1 MSKTL
6 KGIAASDGIAV
17 APAYLLVEPD
27 LSFSK
32 TSVSDVDA
40 EVARFKKVVE
50 ESTKELEKVRD
61 KAKESLGAE
70 EAQVFDAHLLFLS
83 DPEFT
88 GAIET
93 EIKDQKINAEAA
105 LDETAQKFITIFE
118 GMTDN
123 AYMQER
129 AADVRDVSKR
139 IMAHLLGKKLP
150 DPAAIDHEV
159 VVVAY
164 DLTPSDTAQ
173 LNKKYVKGFVTDI
186 GGRTAHSAIMARTL
200 EIAAVLGTNNITVVG
215 TESITKDVKDGDMLI
230 ADGLDGDAIVNPT
243 DAQVEEYTKKGEA
256 FAKQKEEWKKL
267 KNEPSVTA
275 DNKKFIIAANI
286 GTPNDMKGVKENG
299 AEAIGL
305 YRTEFLY
312 MNSKDFPSEEA
323 QFDAYKEVIKDMDG
337 KQTIIRTCDIG
348 GDKHLDYWDLPE
360 EMNPFLG
367 VRAIRLSM
375 QYKDIFITQLRALL
389 RASAYGPLGI
399 MFPMIGTLAELRE
412 AKQILAE
419 EKDKLVKEGVKVGD
433 DLQVGMMIEVPA
445 AAVLADQFAKEVDFF
460 SIGTNDLIQYTMAAD
475 RGNDNVSYLYQPY
488 NPSVLRLIKH
498 TIDGAHE
505 NGIWCGMCGEAAGDD
520 IMFPIL
526 LSMGLDEYSMS
537 ATSILRIR
545 SLMKKINTEDIKE
558 LANKACFVSET
569 ADENKKLVEETMK
582 KLNIND

>member
-1 MSKTL
+1 MTKTL

-32 TSVSDVDA
+32 ANVSDVEGELARYHEAIKVSTA
-40 EVARFKKVVE
+40 EV
-50 ESTKELEKVRD
+50 EKIRD
-61 KAKESLGAE
+61 SAKTSLGEE
-70 EAQVFDAHLLFLS
+70 EAQVFEAHLMILN

-93 EIKDQKINAEAA
+93 EIKEQKINSEAA

-123 AYMQER
+123 EYMQQR

-139 IMAHLLGKKLP
+139 IMAHLLGKELP
-150 DPAAIDHEV
+150 NPATIDHEV
-159 VVVAY
+159 VVVAH

-173 LNKKYVKGFVTDI
+173 LNKNFVKGFVTDI
-186 GGRTAHSAIMARTL
+186 GGRTAHSAIMARSL
-200 EIAAVLGTNNITVVG
+200 ELPAVVG
-215 TESITKDVKDGDMLI
+215 TESITADVENGQNI
-230 ADGLDGDAIVNPT
+230 AVDGLNGDVVIEP
-243 DAQVEEYTKKGEA
+243 DADQIAAYQQKSEA
-256 FAKQKEEWKKL
+256 FLAQKAEWEKL

-286 GTPNDMKGVKENG
+286 GTPNDMQGVNDNG

-312 MNSKDFPSEEA
+312 MDSKNFPTEEE
-323 QFDAYKEVIKDMDG
+323 QFEAYKEVIEGMNG
-337 KQTIIRTCDIG
+337 KQVIIRTMDIG

-367 VRAIRLSM
+367 VRAIRLSL
-375 QYKDIFITQLRALL
+375 QNEEIFRTQLRALL
-389 RASAYGPLGI
+389 RASAYGKLGI
-399 MFPMIGTLAELRE
+399 MFPMIGTLGELRK
-412 AKQILAE
+412 AKSILAT
-419 EKDKLVKEGVKVGD
+419 EKDKLTAAGIKVGS
-433 DLQVGMMIEVPA
+433 DLQVGMMIEIPA
-445 AAVLADQFAKEVDFF
+445 AAVMADQFAKEVDFF
-460 SIGTNDLIQYTMAAD
+460 SIGTNDLIQYSMAAD
-475 RGNDNVSYLYQPY
+475 RGNDNVSYLYQPA
-488 NPSVLRLIKH
+488 NPAVLRLIKH
-498 TIDGAHE
+498 TIDAAHE
-505 NGIWCGMCGEAAGDD
+505 NNIWCGMCGEAAGDN

-545 SLMKKINTEDIKE
+545 SLMKKLNTEDIKD
-558 LANKACFVSET
+558 LANQACFVSET
-569 ADENKKLVEETMK
+569 AEDNEKLVNDLMS
-582 KLNIND
+582 KLTN

>member
-61 KAKESLGAE
+61 KAKESLGPE

-123 AYMQER
+123 TYMQER

-139 IMAHLLGKKLP
+139 LMAHLLGKKLP

-173 LNKKYVKGFVTDI
+173 LNKKYVKGFVTDV
-186 GGRTAHSAIMARTL
+186 GGRTAHSAIMARSL
-200 EIAAVLGTNNITVVG
+200 EIPAVVG
-215 TESITKDVKDGDMLI
+215 TETITKDVKDGDMLI
-230 ADGLDGDAIVNPT
+230 ADGLDGDAIINPT
-243 DAQVEEYTKKGEA
+243 DAQIEEYTKKGEA

-275 DNKKFIIAANI
+275 NGKKFIIAANI

-312 MNSKDFPSEEA
+312 MDSKDFPSEEA
-323 QFDAYKEVIKDMDG
+323 QFDAYKKVIEDMDG

-375 QYKDIFITQLRALL
+375 QYKDIFRTQLRALL

-419 EKDKLVKEGVKVGD
+419 EKDKLAKEGVKIGD

-582 KLNIND
+582 KLNILD

>member
-88 GAIET
+88 GAIEQ
-93 EIKDQKINAEAA
+93 EIKDQKVNAEAA

-139 IMAHLLGKKLP
+139 LMAHLLGKKLP

-173 LNKKYVKGFVTDI
+173 LNKKYVKGFVTDV
-186 GGRTAHSAIMARTL
+186 GGRTAHSAIMARSL
-200 EIAAVLGTNNITVVG
+200 EIPAVVG
-215 TESITKDVKDGDMLI
+215 TETITKDVKDGDMLI
-230 ADGLDGDAIVNPT
+230 ADGLDGDAIINPT
-243 DAQVEEYTKKGEA
+243 DAQIEEYTKKGEA

-275 DNKKFIIAANI
+275 NGKKFIIAANI

-312 MNSKDFPSEEA
+312 MDSKDFPSEEA
-323 QFDAYKEVIKDMDG
+323 QFDAYKKVIEDMDG

-375 QYKDIFITQLRALL
+375 QYKDIFRTQLRALL

-419 EKDKLVKEGVKVGD
+419 EKDKLAKEGVKIGD

-582 KLNIND
+582 KLNILD

>member
-61 KAKESLGAE
+61 KAKESLGPE

-139 IMAHLLGKKLP
+139 LMAHLLGKKLP

-173 LNKKYVKGFVTDI
+173 LNKKYVKGFVTDV
-186 GGRTAHSAIMARTL
+186 GGRTAHSAIMARSL
-200 EIAAVLGTNNITVVG
+200 EIPAVVG
-215 TESITKDVKDGDMLI
+215 TETITKDVKDGDMLI
-230 ADGLDGDAIVNPT
+230 ADGLDGDAIINPT
-243 DAQVEEYTKKGEA
+243 DAQIEEYTKKGEA

-275 DNKKFIIAANI
+275 NGKKFIIAANI

-312 MNSKDFPSEEA
+312 MDSKDFPSEEA
-323 QFDAYKEVIKDMDG
+323 QFDAYKKVIEDMDG

-375 QYKDIFITQLRALL
+375 QYKDIFRTQLRALL

-419 EKDKLVKEGVKVGD
+419 EKDKLAKEGVKIGD

-545 SLMKKINTEDIKE
+545 SLMKKIKDRKS
-558 LANKACFVSET
+558 V
-569 ADENKKLVEETMK
+569 V
-582 KLNIND
+582 

>member
-93 EIKDQKINAEAA
+93 EIKDQKVNAEAA

-186 GGRTAHSAIMARTL
+186 GGRTAHSAIMARSL
-200 EIAAVLGTNNITVVG
+200 EIPAVVG

-312 MNSKDFPSEEA
+312 MNSKDFPSEKA
-323 QFDAYKEVIKDMDG
+323 QFDAYKEVIEDMDG

-375 QYKDIFITQLRALL
+375 QYKDIFRTQLRALL

>member
-61 KAKESLGAE
+61 KAKESLGPE

-139 IMAHLLGKKLP
+139 LMAHLLGKKLP

-173 LNKKYVKGFVTDI
+173 LNKKYVKGFVTDV
-186 GGRTAHSAIMARTL
+186 GGRTAHSAIMARSL
-200 EIAAVLGTNNITVVG
+200 EIPAVVG
-215 TESITKDVKDGDMLI
+215 TETITKDVKDGDMLI
-230 ADGLDGDAIVNPT
+230 ADGLDGDAIINPT
-243 DAQVEEYTKKGEA
+243 DAQIEEYTKKGEA

-275 DNKKFIIAANI
+275 NGKKFIIAANI

-312 MNSKDFPSEEA
+312 MDSKDFPSEEA
-323 QFDAYKEVIKDMDG
+323 QFDAYKKVIEDMDG

-375 QYKDIFITQLRALL
+375 QYKDIFRTQLRALL

-419 EKDKLVKEGVKVGD
+419 EKDKLAKEGVKIGD

-505 NGIWCGMCGEAAGDD
+505 NGIWCGMCGEAAGDNT
-520 IMFPIL
+520 MFP
-526 LSMGLDEYSMS
+526 MGLDEYSMS

-582 KLNIND
+582 KLNILD

>member
-1 MSKTL
+1 MTKTL

-17 APAYLLVEPD
+17 APAYMLVEPD

-32 TSVSDVDA
+32 TSVTDVDA
-40 EVARFKKVVE
+40 EIARFKKAVE
-50 ESTKELEKVRD
+50 ESTKELEQVRD
-61 KAKESLGAE
+61 KAKENLGEE

-88 GAIET
+88 GAIEE
-93 EIKDQKINAEAA
+93 EIKNQKINAEAA
-105 LDETAQKFITIFE
+105 LDETAQKFIAIFE

-139 IMAHLLGKKLP
+139 IMAHLLGVTLP
-150 DPAAIDHEV
+150 DPATIDHEV
-159 VVVAY
+159 VVIAH

-186 GGRTAHSAIMARTL
+186 GGRTAHSAIMARSL
-200 EIAAVLGTNNITVVG
+200 EIPAVVG
-215 TESITKDVKDGDMLI
+215 TETITSDVEAGEMII
-230 ADGLDGDAIVNPT
+230 ADGLDGDVLINPT
-243 DAQVEEYTKKGEA
+243 DDQMAEYKAKSDA
-256 FAKQKEEWKKL
+256 FAKQKAEWKKL
-267 KNEPSVTA
+267 KDEPSVTA
-275 DNKKFIIAANI
+275 NGKHFIIAANI
-286 GTPNDMKGVKENG
+286 GTPEDMKGVKENG
-299 AEAIGL
+299 AEAVGL

-312 MNSKDFPSEEA
+312 MDSSDFPTEEE
-323 QFDAYKEVIKDMDG
+323 QFKAYKEVLEGMDG
-337 KQTIIRTCDIG
+337 KQVIIRTCDIG

-375 QYKDIFITQLRALL
+375 QNPEIFKTQLRALL
-389 RASAYGPLGI
+389 RASAYGKLGI
-399 MFPMIGTLAELRE
+399 MFPMIGTLGELRKAKEILAGVKAELVE
-412 AKQILAE
+412 
-419 EKDKLVKEGVKVGD
+419 EGVKIGD

-475 RGNDNVSYLYQPY
+475 RGNDSISYLYQPY

-505 NGIWCGMCGEAAGDD
+505 NGIWCGMCGEAAGDS

-558 LANKACFVSET
+558 LANEACYVSET
-569 ADENKKLVEETMK
+569 NEQNEKLVEETMA
-582 KLNIND
+582 KLNIQI

>member
-88 GAIET
+88 GAIEQ
-93 EIKDQKINAEAA
+93 EIKDQKVNAEAA

-139 IMAHLLGKKLP
+139 LMAHLLGKKLP

-173 LNKKYVKGFVTDI
+173 LNKKYVKGFVTDV
-186 GGRTAHSAIMARTL
+186 GGRTAHSAIMARSL
-200 EIAAVLGTNNITVVG
+200 EIPAVVG
-215 TESITKDVKDGDMLI
+215 TETITKDVKDGDMLI
-230 ADGLDGDAIVNPT
+230 ADGLDGDAIINPT
-243 DAQVEEYTKKGEA
+243 DAQIEEYTKKGEA

-275 DNKKFIIAANI
+275 NGKKFIIAANI

-312 MNSKDFPSEEA
+312 MDSKDFPSEEA
-323 QFDAYKEVIKDMDG
+323 QFDAYKKVIEDMDG

-375 QYKDIFITQLRALL
+375 QYKDIFRTQLRALL

-419 EKDKLVKEGVKVGD
+419 EKDKLAKEGVKIGD

-545 SLMKKINTEDIKE
+545 SLMKKINTDDIKE

-582 KLNIND
+582 KLGIID

>member
-61 KAKESLGAE
+61 KAKESLGPE

-139 IMAHLLGKKLP
+139 LMAHLLGKKLP

-173 LNKKYVKGFVTDI
+173 LNKKYVKGFVTDV
-186 GGRTAHSAIMARTL
+186 GGRTAHSAIMARSL
-200 EIAAVLGTNNITVVG
+200 EIPAVVG
-215 TESITKDVKDGDMLI
+215 TETITKDVKDGDMLI
-230 ADGLDGDAIVNPT
+230 ADGLDGDAIINPT
-243 DAQVEEYTKKGEA
+243 DAQIEEYTKKGEA

-275 DNKKFIIAANI
+275 NGKKFIIAANI

-312 MNSKDFPSEEA
+312 MDSKDFPSEEA
-323 QFDAYKEVIKDMDG
+323 QFDAYKKVIEDMDG

-375 QYKDIFITQLRALL
+375 QYKDIFRTQLRALL
-389 RASAYGPLGI
+389 CASAYGPLGI

-419 EKDKLVKEGVKVGD
+419 EKDKLAKEGVKIGD

-582 KLNIND
+582 KLNILD

>member
-61 KAKESLGAE
+61 KAKESLGPE

-139 IMAHLLGKKLP
+139 LMAHLLGKKLP

-173 LNKKYVKGFVTDI
+173 LNKKYVKGFVTDV
-186 GGRTAHSAIMARTL
+186 GGRTAHSAIMARSL
-200 EIAAVLGTNNITVVG
+200 EIPAVVG
-215 TESITKDVKDGDMLI
+215 TETITKDVKDGDMLI
-230 ADGLDGDAIVNPT
+230 ADGLDGDAIINPT
-243 DAQVEEYTKKGEA
+243 DAQIEEYTKKGEA

-275 DNKKFIIAANI
+275 NGKKFIIAANI

-312 MNSKDFPSEEA
+312 MDSKDFPSEEA
-323 QFDAYKEVIKDMDG
+323 QFDAYKKVIEDMDG

-375 QYKDIFITQLRALL
+375 QYKDIFRTQLRALL

-419 EKDKLVKEGVKVGD
+419 EKDKLAKEGVKIGD
-433 DLQVGMMIEVPA
+433 DLLVGMMIEVPA

-582 KLNIND
+582 KLNILD

>member
-88 GAIET
+88 GAIEQ

-139 IMAHLLGKKLP
+139 LMAHLLGKKLP

-173 LNKKYVKGFVTDI
+173 LNKKYVKGFVTDV
-186 GGRTAHSAIMARTL
+186 GGRTAHSAIMARSL
-200 EIAAVLGTNNITVVG
+200 EIPAVVG
-215 TESITKDVKDGDMLI
+215 TETITKDVKDGDMLI
-230 ADGLDGDAIVNPT
+230 ADGLDGDAIINPT
-243 DAQVEEYTKKGEA
+243 NAQIEEYTKKGEA

-275 DNKKFIIAANI
+275 NGKKFIIAANI

-312 MNSKDFPSEEA
+312 MDSKDFPSEEA
-323 QFDAYKEVIKDMDG
+323 QFDAYKKVIEDMDG

-375 QYKDIFITQLRALL
+375 QYKDIFRTQLRALL

-399 MFPMIGTLAELRE
+399 MFPMIGTLGELRE

-419 EKDKLVKEGVKVGD
+419 EKDKLAKEDVKIGD

-545 SLMKKINTEDIKE
+545 SLMKKINTDDIKE

-582 KLNIND
+582 KLGIID

>member
-40 EVARFKKVVE
+40 EVVRFKKVVE

-61 KAKESLGAE
+61 KAKESLGPE

-139 IMAHLLGKKLP
+139 LMAHLLGKKLP

-173 LNKKYVKGFVTDI
+173 LNKKYVKGFVTDV
-186 GGRTAHSAIMARTL
+186 GGRTAHSAIMARSL
-200 EIAAVLGTNNITVVG
+200 EIPAVVG
-215 TESITKDVKDGDMLI
+215 TETITKDVKDGDMLI
-230 ADGLDGDAIVNPT
+230 ADGLDGDAIINPT
-243 DAQVEEYTKKGEA
+243 DAQIEEYTKKGEA

-275 DNKKFIIAANI
+275 NGKKFIIAANI

-312 MNSKDFPSEEA
+312 MDSKDFPSEEA
-323 QFDAYKEVIKDMDG
+323 QFDAYKKVIEDMDG

-375 QYKDIFITQLRALL
+375 QYKDIFRTQLRALL

-419 EKDKLVKEGVKVGD
+419 EKDKLAKEGVKIGD

>member
-61 KAKESLGAE
+61 KAKESLGPE

-139 IMAHLLGKKLP
+139 LMAHLLGKKLP

-173 LNKKYVKGFVTDI
+173 LNKKYVKGFVTDV
-186 GGRTAHSAIMARTL
+186 GGRTAHSAIMARSL
-200 EIAAVLGTNNITVVG
+200 EIPAVVG
-215 TESITKDVKDGDMLI
+215 TETITKDVKDGDMLI
-230 ADGLDGDAIVNPT
+230 ADGLDGDAIINPT
-243 DAQVEEYTKKGEA
+243 DAQIEEYTKKGEA

-275 DNKKFIIAANI
+275 NGKKFIIAANI
-286 GTPNDMKGVKENG
+286 GTPNDMKGVQENG

-312 MNSKDFPSEEA
+312 MDSKDFPSEEA
-323 QFDAYKEVIKDMDG
+323 QFDAYKKVIEDMDG

-375 QYKDIFITQLRALL
+375 QYKDIFRTQLRALL

-419 EKDKLVKEGVKVGD
+419 EKDKLAKEGVKIGD

-582 KLNIND
+582 KLNILD

>member
-61 KAKESLGAE
+61 KAKESLGPE

-139 IMAHLLGKKLP
+139 LMAHLLGKKLP

-173 LNKKYVKGFVTDI
+173 LNKKYVKGFVTDV
-186 GGRTAHSAIMARTL
+186 GGRTAHSAIMARSL
-200 EIAAVLGTNNITVVG
+200 EIPAVVG
-215 TESITKDVKDGDMLI
+215 TETITKDVKDGDMLI
-230 ADGLDGDAIVNPT
+230 ADGLDGDAIINPT
-243 DAQVEEYTKKGEA
+243 DAQIEEYTKKGEA

-275 DNKKFIIAANI
+275 NGKKFIIAANI

-312 MNSKDFPSEEA
+312 MDSKDFPSEEA
-323 QFDAYKEVIKDMDG
+323 QFDAYKKVIEDMDG

-375 QYKDIFITQLRALL
+375 QYKDIFRTQLRALL
-389 RASAYGPLGI
+389 RASAYGPVGI
-399 MFPMIGTLAELRE
+399 RFPMIGTLAELRE

-419 EKDKLVKEGVKVGD
+419 EKDKLAKEGVKIGD

-582 KLNIND
+582 KLNILD

>member
-61 KAKESLGAE
+61 KAKESLGPE

-123 AYMQER
+123 AYMPER

-139 IMAHLLGKKLP
+139 LMAHLLGKKLP

-173 LNKKYVKGFVTDI
+173 LNKKYVKGFVTDV
-186 GGRTAHSAIMARTL
+186 GGRTAHSAIMARSL
-200 EIAAVLGTNNITVVG
+200 EIPAVVG
-215 TESITKDVKDGDMLI
+215 TETITKDVKDGDMLI
-230 ADGLDGDAIVNPT
+230 ADGLDGDAIINPT
-243 DAQVEEYTKKGEA
+243 DAQIEEYTKKGEA

-275 DNKKFIIAANI
+275 NGKKFIIAANI

-312 MNSKDFPSEEA
+312 MDSKDFPSEEA
-323 QFDAYKEVIKDMDG
+323 QFDAYKKVIEDMDG

-375 QYKDIFITQLRALL
+375 QYKDIFRTQLRALL

-412 AKQILAE
+412 AKQIFAE
-419 EKDKLVKEGVKVGD
+419 EKDKLAKEGVKIGD

-582 KLNIND
+582 KLNILD

>member
-88 GAIET
+88 GAIEQ
-93 EIKDQKINAEAA
+93 EIKDQKVNAEAA

-139 IMAHLLGKKLP
+139 LMAHLLGKKLP

-173 LNKKYVKGFVTDI
+173 LNKKYVKGFVTDV
-186 GGRTAHSAIMARTL
+186 GGRTAHSAIMARSL
-200 EIAAVLGTNNITVVG
+200 EIPAVVG
-215 TESITKDVKDGDMLI
+215 TETITKDVKDGDMLI
-230 ADGLDGDAIVNPT
+230 ADGLDGDAIINPT
-243 DAQVEEYTKKGEA
+243 DAQIEEYTKKGEA

-275 DNKKFIIAANI
+275 NGKKFIIAANI

-312 MNSKDFPSEEA
+312 MDSKDFPSEEA
-323 QFDAYKEVIKDMDG
+323 QFDAYKKVIEDMDG

-375 QYKDIFITQLRALL
+375 QYKDIFRTQLRALL
-389 RASAYGPLGI
+389 RASVYGPLGI

-419 EKDKLVKEGVKVGD
+419 EKDKLAKEGVKIGD

-545 SLMKKINTEDIKE
+545 SLMKKINTDDIKE

-582 KLNIND
+582 KLGIID

>member
-88 GAIET
+88 GAIEK

-139 IMAHLLGKKLP
+139 LMAHLLGKKLP

-173 LNKKYVKGFVTDI
+173 LNKKYVKGFVTDV
-186 GGRTAHSAIMARTL
+186 GGRTAHSAIMARSL
-200 EIAAVLGTNNITVVG
+200 EIPAVVG
-215 TESITKDVKDGDMLI
+215 TETITKDVKDGDMLI
-230 ADGLDGDAIVNPT
+230 ADGLDGDAIINPT
-243 DAQVEEYTKKGEA
+243 DAQIEEYTKKGEA

-275 DNKKFIIAANI
+275 NGKKFIIAANI

-312 MNSKDFPSEEA
+312 MDSKDFPSEEA
-323 QFDAYKEVIKDMDG
+323 QFDAYKKVIEDMDG

-375 QYKDIFITQLRALL
+375 QYKDIFRTQLRALL

-419 EKDKLVKEGVKVGD
+419 EKDKLVKEGVKIGD

-545 SLMKKINTEDIKE
+545 SLMKKINTDDIKE

-582 KLNIND
+582 KLNILD

>member
-61 KAKESLGAE
+61 KAKESLGPE

-139 IMAHLLGKKLP
+139 LMAHLLGKKLP

-173 LNKKYVKGFVTDI
+173 LNKKYVKGFVTDV
-186 GGRTAHSAIMARTL
+186 GGRTAHSAIMARSL
-200 EIAAVLGTNNITVVG
+200 EIPAVVG
-215 TESITKDVKDGDMLI
+215 TETITKDVKDGDMLI
-230 ADGLDGDAIVNPT
+230 ADGLDGDAIINPT
-243 DAQVEEYTKKGEA
+243 DAQIEEYTKKGEA

-275 DNKKFIIAANI
+275 NGKKFIIAANI

-312 MNSKDFPSEEA
+312 MDSKDFPSEEA
-323 QFDAYKEVIKDMDG
+323 QFDAYKKVIEDMDG

-375 QYKDIFITQLRALL
+375 QYKDIFRTQLRALL
-389 RASAYGPLGI
+389 RASAYGSLGI

-419 EKDKLVKEGVKVGD
+419 EKDKLAKEGVKIGD

-582 KLNIND
+582 KLNILD

>member
-93 EIKDQKINAEAA
+93 EIKDQKVNAEAA

-186 GGRTAHSAIMARTL
+186 GGRTAHSAIMARSL
-200 EIAAVLGTNNITVVG
+200 EIPAVVG

>member
-61 KAKESLGAE
+61 KAKESLGPE
-70 EAQVFDAHLLFLS
+70 EAEVFDAHLLFLS

-139 IMAHLLGKKLP
+139 LMAHLLGKKLP

-173 LNKKYVKGFVTDI
+173 LNKKYVKGFVTDV
-186 GGRTAHSAIMARTL
+186 GGRTAHSAIMARSL
-200 EIAAVLGTNNITVVG
+200 EIPAVVG
-215 TESITKDVKDGDMLI
+215 TETITKDVKDGDMLI
-230 ADGLDGDAIVNPT
+230 ADGLDGDAIINPT
-243 DAQVEEYTKKGEA
+243 DAQIEEYTKKGEA

-275 DNKKFIIAANI
+275 NGKKFIIAANI

-312 MNSKDFPSEEA
+312 MDSKDFPSEEA
-323 QFDAYKEVIKDMDG
+323 QFDAYKKVIEDMDG

-375 QYKDIFITQLRALL
+375 QYKDIFRTQLRALL

-419 EKDKLVKEGVKVGD
+419 EKDKLAKEGVKIGD

-582 KLNIND
+582 KLNILD

>member
-61 KAKESLGAE
+61 KAKESLGPE

-139 IMAHLLGKKLP
+139 LMAHLLGKKLP

-173 LNKKYVKGFVTDI
+173 LNKKYVKGFVTDV
-186 GGRTAHSAIMARTL
+186 GGRTAHSAIMARSL
-200 EIAAVLGTNNITVVG
+200 EIPAVVG
-215 TESITKDVKDGDMLI
+215 TETITKDVKDGDMLI
-230 ADGLDGDAIVNPT
+230 ADGLDGDTIINPT
-243 DAQVEEYTKKGEA
+243 DAQIEEYTKKGEA

-275 DNKKFIIAANI
+275 NGKKFIIAANI

-312 MNSKDFPSEEA
+312 MDSKDFPSEEA
-323 QFDAYKEVIKDMDG
+323 QFDAYKKVIEDMDG

-375 QYKDIFITQLRALL
+375 QYKDIFRTQLRALL

-419 EKDKLVKEGVKVGD
+419 EKDKLAKEGVKIGD

-582 KLNIND
+582 KLNILD

>member
-61 KAKESLGAE
+61 KAKESLGPE
-70 EAQVFDAHLLFLS
+70 EAQVFDAHILFLS

-139 IMAHLLGKKLP
+139 LMAHLLGKKLP

-173 LNKKYVKGFVTDI
+173 LNKKYVKGFVTDV
-186 GGRTAHSAIMARTL
+186 GGRTAHSAIMARSL
-200 EIAAVLGTNNITVVG
+200 EIPAVVG
-215 TESITKDVKDGDMLI
+215 TETITKDVKDGDMLI
-230 ADGLDGDAIVNPT
+230 ADGLDGDAIINPT
-243 DAQVEEYTKKGEA
+243 DAQIEEYTKKGEA

-275 DNKKFIIAANI
+275 NGKKFIIAANI

-312 MNSKDFPSEEA
+312 MDSKDFPSEEA
-323 QFDAYKEVIKDMDG
+323 QFDAYKKVIEDMDG

-375 QYKDIFITQLRALL
+375 QYKDIFRTQLRALL

-419 EKDKLVKEGVKVGD
+419 EKDKLAKEGVKIGD

-582 KLNIND
+582 KLNILD

>member
-61 KAKESLGAE
+61 KAKESLGPE

-139 IMAHLLGKKLP
+139 LMAHLLGKKLP

-173 LNKKYVKGFVTDI
+173 LNKKYVKGFVTDV
-186 GGRTAHSAIMARTL
+186 GGRTAHSAIMARSL
-200 EIAAVLGTNNITVVG
+200 EIPAVVG
-215 TESITKDVKDGDMLI
+215 TETITKDVKDGDMLI
-230 ADGLDGDAIVNPT
+230 ADGLDGDAIINPT
-243 DAQVEEYTKKGEA
+243 DAQIEEYTKKGEA

-275 DNKKFIIAANI
+275 NGKKVIIAANI

-312 MNSKDFPSEEA
+312 MDSKDFPSEEA
-323 QFDAYKEVIKDMDG
+323 QFDAYKKVIEDMDG

-375 QYKDIFITQLRALL
+375 QYKDIFRTQLRALL

-419 EKDKLVKEGVKVGD
+419 EKDKLAKEGVKIGD

-582 KLNIND
+582 KLNILD

>member
-139 IMAHLLGKKLP
+139 LMAHLLGKKLP

-173 LNKKYVKGFVTDI
+173 LNKKYVKGFVTDV
-186 GGRTAHSAIMARTL
+186 GGRTAHSAIMARSL
-200 EIAAVLGTNNITVVG
+200 EIPAVVG
-215 TESITKDVKDGDMLI
+215 TETITKDVKDGDMLI
-230 ADGLDGDAIVNPT
+230 ADGLDGDAIINPT
-243 DAQVEEYTKKGEA
+243 NAQIEEYTKKGEA

-275 DNKKFIIAANI
+275 NGKKFIIAANI

-312 MNSKDFPSEEA
+312 MDSKDFPSEEA
-323 QFDAYKEVIKDMDG
+323 QFDAYKKVIEDMDG

-375 QYKDIFITQLRALL
+375 QYKDIFRTQLRALL

-419 EKDKLVKEGVKVGD
+419 EKDKLAKEGVKIGD

-582 KLNIND
+582 KLNILD

>member
-139 IMAHLLGKKLP
+139 LMAHLLGKKLP

-173 LNKKYVKGFVTDI
+173 LNKKYVKGFVTDV
-186 GGRTAHSAIMARTL
+186 GGRTAHSAIMARSL
-200 EIAAVLGTNNITVVG
+200 EIPAVVG
-215 TESITKDVKDGDMLI
+215 TETITKDVKDGDMLI
-230 ADGLDGDAIVNPT
+230 ADGLDGDAIINPT
-243 DAQVEEYTKKGEA
+243 DAQIEEYTKKGEA

-275 DNKKFIIAANI
+275 NGKKFIIAANI

-312 MNSKDFPSEEA
+312 MDSKDFPSEEA
-323 QFDAYKEVIKDMDG
+323 QFDAYKKVIEDMDG

-375 QYKDIFITQLRALL
+375 QYKDIFRTQLRALL

-399 MFPMIGTLAELRE
+399 MFPMIGTLGELRE

-419 EKDKLVKEGVKVGD
+419 EKDKLAKEDVKIGD

-545 SLMKKINTEDIKE
+545 SLMKKINTDDIKE

-582 KLNIND
+582 KLGIID

>member
-32 TSVSDVDA
+32 TSVSDVDV

-93 EIKDQKINAEAA
+93 EIKDQKVNAEAA

-186 GGRTAHSAIMARTL
+186 GGRTAHSAIMARSL
-200 EIAAVLGTNNITVVG
+200 EIPAVVG

-323 QFDAYKEVIKDMDG
+323 QFDAYKEVIEDMDG

-375 QYKDIFITQLRALL
+375 QYKDIFRTQLRALL

-545 SLMKKINTEDIKE
+545 SLMKKINTENIKE

>member
-61 KAKESLGAE
+61 KAKESLGPE

-139 IMAHLLGKKLP
+139 LMAHLLGKKLP

-173 LNKKYVKGFVTDI
+173 LNKKYVKGFVTDV
-186 GGRTAHSAIMARTL
+186 GGRTAHSAIMARSL
-200 EIAAVLGTNNITVVG
+200 EIPAVVG
-215 TESITKDVKDGDMLI
+215 TETITKDVKDGDMLI
-230 ADGLDGDAIVNPT
+230 ADGLDGDAIINPT
-243 DAQVEEYTKKGEA
+243 DAQIEEYTKKGEA

-275 DNKKFIIAANI
+275 NGKKFIIAANI
-286 GTPNDMKGVKENG
+286 GTPNDMPGVKDNG

-312 MNSKDFPSEEA
+312 MDSSDFPTEEA
-323 QFDAYKEVIKDMDG
+323 QFDAYKKVIEDMDG

-375 QYKDIFITQLRALL
+375 QYKDIFRTQLRALL

-419 EKDKLVKEGVKVGD
+419 EKDKLAKEGVKIGD

-505 NGIWCGMCGEAAGDD
+505 NGIWCGMCGEAAGDNT
-520 IMFPIL
+520 MFPIL

-582 KLNIND
+582 KLNILD

>member
-88 GAIET
+88 GAIEQ
-93 EIKDQKINAEAA
+93 EIKDQKVNAEAA

-139 IMAHLLGKKLP
+139 LMAHLLGKKLP

-173 LNKKYVKGFVTDI
+173 LNKKYVKGFVTDV
-186 GGRTAHSAIMARTL
+186 GGRTAHSAIMARSL
-200 EIAAVLGTNNITVVG
+200 EIPAVVG
-215 TESITKDVKDGDMLI
+215 TETITKDVKDGDMLI
-230 ADGLDGDAIVNPT
+230 ADGLDGDAIINPT
-243 DAQVEEYTKKGEA
+243 DAQIEEYTKKGEA

-275 DNKKFIIAANI
+275 NGKKFIIAANI

-312 MNSKDFPSEEA
+312 MDSKDFPSEEA
-323 QFDAYKEVIKDMDG
+323 QFDAYKKVIEDMDG

-375 QYKDIFITQLRALL
+375 QYKDIFRTQLRALL

-419 EKDKLVKEGVKVGD
+419 EKDKLAKEGVKIGE

-475 RGNDNVSYLYQPY
+475 RGNDSVSYLYQPY

-582 KLNIND
+582 KLNILD